1 MTLSGSNV
9 ELAHDLILP
18 QPQHAHWTT
27 RSPEVSR
34 RFCAGNTLPSESPS
48 SALEKPCAPR
58 KTTNAHRCR
67 SRSPEPA
74 ASENQRRRKATV
86 RRFPSRP
93 WHAPSARPL
102 RPSRP
107 GRRVRRA
114 RFCTGTARRP
124 ALQHNPMR
132 FANPGARYRR
142 TRLSS
147 TPPRKSTSRAET
159 RTGTA
164 NARSDKQPA
173 ERYAWSRGPAVRRC
187 EQIKPARLK
196 CA

>member
-18 QPQHAHWTT
+18 QPQHAHGTT

-34 RFCAGNTLPSESPS
+34 RFCAGNTLPAESPS
-48 SALEKPCAPR
+48 SALERPCAPH

-74 ASENQRRRKATV
+74 ASENQQRPKATV
-86 RRFPSRP
+86 HCSPSRL
-93 WHAPSARPL
+93 WHSPNARPL

-107 GRRVRRA
+107 DRRVRRA
-114 RFCTGTARRP
+114 RFCTGTTRRRAP
-124 ALQHNPMR
+124 QHNPMR
-132 FANPGARYRR
+132 CANQGARYRR
-142 TRLSS
+142 TRSSS

-164 NARSDKQPA
+164 NARSDKQPV
-173 ERYAWSRGPAVRRC
+173 ERYAWSREPAVRRC